1 MAEPLTVLRELS
13 RLHRVA
19 VTTLHS
25 HGTAEPIYPAY
36 ETLAEHLHNAMM
48 LIAAGTDPDAV
59 VSDMSALW
67 LELADDCDRQPRML
81 FGAWAGKLAGVL
93 V

>member
-1 MAEPLTVLRELS
+1 MAEPLTVLRELTD
-13 RLHRVA
+13 LHRVA
-19 VTTLHS
+19 VVKMHS
-25 HGTAEPIYPAY
+25 HGSTAPIYPAY
-36 ETLAEHLHNAMM
+36 ETLAEHLHEAMM
-48 LIAAGTDPDAV
+48 TIAAGTDPDAV
-59 VSDMSALW
+59 IADLSGLW